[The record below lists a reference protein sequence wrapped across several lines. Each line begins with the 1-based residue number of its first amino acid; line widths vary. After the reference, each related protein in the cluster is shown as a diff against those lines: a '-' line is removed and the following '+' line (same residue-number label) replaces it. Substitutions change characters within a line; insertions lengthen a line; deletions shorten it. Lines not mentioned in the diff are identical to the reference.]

1 MALQRENYKL
11 LIHIWLVIQEPFA
24 KFMDS
29 PYYSKFELCGG
40 GVTVSLRSTSLGKQ
54 CTSYNTPSTSP
65 KRAADH

>member
-40 GVTVSLRSTSLGKQ
+40 GVTVSL
-54 CTSYNTPSTSP
+54 
-65 KRAADH
+65 